1 MKQRYFDLSRHGLY
15 LYDFY
20 ITCEN
25 FGLPFFVPNGRIPSE
40 TFARALFILDKHG
53 VIDENR
59 HEKMFFRLWRC
70 TAGVVY
76 LVKTNVP
83 GYEPGILNALDIISF
98 LGLNGNIT
106 GNIFDRDDMNAA
118 FLDAL
123 SHDKQRFFQHL
134 FKSKYLGI
142 NENGEKVL
150 ASYFGRFIFNKT
162 TKTSDLLYKV
172 SASYY
177 YREVDILKQ
186 YAIYHG
192 IDFNRLSKILV
203 ANPNAVR
210 MLADDTMIDLCGIM
224 MQSHY
229 LTEISDGDR
238 SNITSMQSYVLA
250 CLLFELLPATAIL
263 SRRTFRSAFLQ
274 CQNFE
279 STRRLENFTHLG
291 MPTLPMTMCV
301 SILALLGT
309 NKKISAAQVNMPL
322 LAIIRSGQAVVFGHR
337 MPATQFVE
345 RYHHDLKLVGGL
357 EDLDARKNP
366 NQLAIFTPS
375 YKVQQHQVKYEFDGR
390 DVYSYTFTHDHHAR
404 LLKFLEKR
412 HNQGRSVFLIP
423 CLNFGVLGYD
433 DETELIRWLGANY
446 LHVDVIDIDKSLFYH
461 DVDPR
466 NWRLL
471 IIGEKRSPG
480 TDNIT
485 EYETLTA
492 RILPDSSTIKVIN
505 YKSLYEI
512 VITKIIAVEQA
523 IAAATDHPPQS
534 TTTTDDTA
542 SANTPINA
550 VASLADAKA
559 SNTPT
564 LPQTDAADK
573 DSIDPNSEQNELAS
587 QSAVSANDDDV
598 PSSSE
603 PDINT
608 VADEDDAKHVEDTSL
623 DNIENKE
630 TKHEDTLSNNTED
643 KELEYDDENV
653 KGYDDSYPVQQ
664 TNPTKN
670 DDDDEDDDDM
680 EGEPAYHS
688 DDIESKNNVDDTDV
702 EKEPSNEELES
713 IESALHQELLNSSE
727 GQGGF

>member
-106 GNIFDRDDMNAA
+106 SNIFDRDDMNAA

-142 NENGEKVL
+142 NKNGEKVL

-186 YAIYHG
+186 YAIYHD

-210 MLADDTMIDLCGIM
+210 ILTDDAIIDLCGIM

-229 LTEISDGDR
+229 LTEVSDADR

-250 CLLFELLPATAIL
+250 CLLFDLLPATTIL

-322 LAIIRSGQAVVFGHR
+322 LAIIRSGQAVIFGHR
-337 MPATQFVE
+337 MPATQFIE
-345 RYHHDLKLVGGL
+345 RYHHDLKLVGGID
-357 EDLDARKNP
+357 DLDSQKNP

-375 YKVQQHQVKYEFDGR
+375 YKVQQHQVKYQFDGR

-412 HNQGRSVFLIP
+412 HNQGKSVFLIP
-423 CLNFGVLGYD
+423 CLNFGILGYD
-433 DETELIRWLGANY
+433 DETELIRWLAANY

-461 DVDPR
+461 DVEPR
-466 NWRLL
+466 HWRLL
-471 IIGEKRSPG
+471 IIGDKRSPG
-480 TDNIT
+480 TANLT

-492 RILPDSSTIKVIN
+492 RIFPDNSTIMVMN

-523 IAAATDHPPQS
+523 IATATDEPPQS
-534 TTTTDDTA
+534 TNTDDA
-542 SANTPINA
+542 VSENTPNNA
-550 VASLADAKA
+550 VVAAAEA

-564 LPQTDAADK
+564 LTKTDATDK
-573 DSIDPNSEQNELAS
+573 DSIDSSSQQNQLTS
-587 QSAVSANDDDV
+587 HPVVIANDDDL

-603 PDINT
+603 PHIDT
-608 VADEDDAKHVEDTSL
+608 VADEDDAESVGDTPLDTIED
-623 DNIENKE
+623 EKP
-630 TKHEDTLSNNTED
+630 KREDTLSNNTQD

-653 KGYDDSYPVQQ
+653 EDYDDSCPVQQ
-664 TNPTKN
+664 TNLTKN
-670 DDDDEDDDDM
+670 DDDDDDDDD
-680 EGEPAYHS
+680 GTDEPEYHS
-688 DDIESKNNVDDTDV
+688 DDIDSKSDSDDSGV